1 MKIAE
6 HTFLITVMLP
16 DRVGILRDVTGVV
29 FKHGGN
35 LTDLRQMVIGGV
47 FSLSCVAEFTDAEK
61 PEAGVLRET
70 ILAQLPESD
79 VIVAVMPCAADSFSE
94 PAVEGERYVASI
106 SGPDRPGR
114 VYTIAKIF
122 AASGVN
128 VEDWRHDLSDI
139 NRALTIGIVRVPTG
153 CDVAKLQKELADKLS
168 PFDLATSLRHENIFR
183 ATNEVGPI
191 SALLESQKDRP
202 NA

>member
-1 MKIAE
+1 
-6 HTFLITVMLP
+6 MLP

-29 FKHGGN
+29 FQQGGN

-47 FSLSCVAEFTDAEK
+47 FSLSCVAEFNASDV
-61 PEAGVLRET
+61 PESDVLREV
-70 ILAQLPESD
+70 ILAQLPEID
-79 VIVAVMPCAADSFSE
+79 AIVAVMPCAADSFTN

-114 VYTIAKIF
+114 VYTIASIF
-122 AASGVN
+122 ASSGVN
-128 VEDWRHDLSDI
+128 VEDWRHDLSDSS
-139 NRALTIGIVRVPTG
+139 RALTIGIVRVPSG
-153 CDVAKLQKELADKLS
+153 CDVAKLQKELADKLR
-168 PFDLATSLRHENIFR
+168 PFNLATSLRHENIFR

-191 SALLESQKDRP
+191 SALLESQKEKP